1 MVATVGS
8 VEVYLRTFGV
18 ERFQTDMRGMASISE
33 QTGSKVKRSM
43 EGITSSAERASRAG
57 EGFGRSSSAFN
68 SLAISA
74 LRAETSITGLSRA
87 FTALGA
93 VVGGLAGGV
102 ALNAFKNYA
111 DQATNIQN
119 RLAAVVPVQ
128 AQRAVIDQQIFETA
142 QRTRTSYEST
152 ANIFSRM
159 TLSAANLGA
168 TQAQIL
174 RTVEITQKALQ
185 AGGATTAESASIA
198 TQLTQALG
206 AGRLNGDELK
216 SIAENS
222 PVLIQAIAKEFGV
235 GVGALKD
242 LGAEGKLTADRVFKA
257 ILNAGEEVDTIF
269 ARTTPT
275 IAAGIQQ
282 IDNALTRYIGNVDKS
297 IGATKALVG
306 GLEFVARNLDSIGDG
321 AALAVAALAG
331 PLAGR
336 LLTGASNR
344 AAAPFQNAR
353 DQARE
358 RVEAAN
364 AARQATLEARI
375 LAQRDLE
382 QAEKALKSLDAQP
395 RFRQA
400 APDVQRAYE
409 DQAKKVDKLRE
420 ASAVT
425 AEREAAA
432 LLKRADAEGVVAQ
445 VSQTATN
452 RVQSAKDTLIKRET
466 ALNDLI
472 AKRSALEQSA
482 AQAGVNISR
491 RQQGGYYD
499 ALYKVV
505 EQRDRLAD
513 TNATI
518 ALTKRNIEALDE
530 AIARERSSK
539 TASDFIPIAM
549 QRRQAEMDRL
559 PVLASQRDEQ
569 GRILNESEK
578 RLIEAEKKIG
588 DAQATERE
596 KAGKKLADLDNQISK
611 ARASVAGQ
619 AEKVVAAEVRAND
632 TLIASAEKRARVQ
645 ADLDAKAIAAST
657 QRRAAQQALGEAEG
671 RLGGLAGQVG
681 TSAAAQRVQAIQQIE
696 AAQSVL
702 NRAHFAE
709 QEALGKATAAANQN
723 SRAKVA
729 LAGAA
734 RTAGSA
740 FTGLVGL
747 LGGPLGA
754 ALTAA
759 SVGTAGYL
767 LYQERAAAQVE
778 EHKKAVDR
786 LIDSTRQLNEL
797 NAQGRIST
805 VREQVDATNAAKGA
819 LRSTIDSRNS
829 LKDDLA
835 AALGKATPTGGYT
848 SDNAG
853 GADASRALTTID
865 AAAAKAGISIEG
877 IRAKLDQLNPGTKES
892 AALAR
897 QLADVALQA
906 ATVDAKLGPLAAKLD
921 DTARG
926 WEKSAEAVDAYRRAR
941 EAVPTQTDTP
951 LDASLVRAPIF
962 NANPAIEA
970 FKAQIKEV
978 KDQILSLGETD
989 ISIEGLDTSRE
1000 QIAQFAQDI
1009 VEARAN
1015 AMGALSGKAV
1025 VPEINDLVQAFGNGE
1040 MSASAY
1046 ATALQDLGQKFP
1058 SFQPL
1063 IASLTEAAQK
1073 ALTAEGQMQ
1082 SLGASVRGLDGLVA
1096 NILVKLKTDGSFSL
1110 FGAQATAEA
1119 AKGVAAVEK
1128 IQAGNRV
1135 LELRAAGKEA
1145 EANALALSQST
1156 PGVSKE
1162 AATAA
1167 YRRQEELNAQIA
1179 ANRKAARGG
1188 GGGKGRKSPEQRN
1201 EDTLAKKLEEL
1212 DQDAKVAALNDFD
1225 QKTVR
1230 FAQSAKVASEQ
1241 IQAFI
1246 AAARSG
1252 DMSSIPPTMQE
1263 IYDKMRL
1270 LEGAKLGKSA
1280 LDDLFPGRLLA
1291 EQIESVRRA
1300 AQSSPEI
1307 AANLDLIEQ
1316 RLREKGA
1323 PKWAKDFTSS
1333 FTDMVKG
1340 VATGTA
1346 TMADALATFKTRVM
1360 NLALDAA
1367 FKPLERMLTGFLGG
1381 SSGGG
1386 IGGFGGF
1393 FSSLFGGGSA
1403 ASASTAAGGWGSLP
1417 TTGGLWLADGGIV
1430 RGPGTGTSDSIV
1442 ARISNGEAVI
1452 PARAVTANR
1461 RLVEALI
1468 SDRLPKFAD
1477 GRMPDLGALT
1487 AGSLA
1492 MQEARLA
1499 ASPAPNLP
1507 SNRDSGM
1514 VTEVYVTGGD
1524 KTGAETTMGPRGP
1537 RTEITIDKT
1546 IAAALLSGSETRAA
1560 LKKLTGGRMTG
1571 G

>member
-1 MVATVGS
+1 M
-8 VEVYLRTFGV
+8 
-18 ERFQTDMRGMASISE
+18 
-33 QTGSKVKRSM
+33 
-43 EGITSSAERASRAG
+43 
-57 EGFGRSSSAFN
+57 
-68 SLAISA
+68 
-74 LRAETSITGLSRA
+74 
-87 FTALGA
+87 
-93 VVGGLAGGV
+93 GGLADGV

-119 RLAAVVPVQ
+119 RLTAVIPVQ
-128 AQRAVIDQQIFETA
+128 AQRAQIDDQIFQTA
-142 QRTRTSYEST
+142 QRTRTSYEAT

-159 TLSAANLGA
+159 TLSASNLGA
-168 TQAQIL
+168 SQAQIL
-174 RTVEITQKALQ
+174 RVVEITQKALQ
-185 AGGATTAESASIA
+185 AGGATSSESASIA
-198 TQLTQALG
+198 TQLSQALG
-206 AGRLNGDELK
+206 SGRLAGDELK

-235 GVGALKD
+235 GVGALRD

-257 ILNAGEEVDTIF
+257 IMNAGEEVDTIF

-306 GLEFVARNLDSIGDG
+306 GLEFVARNLDNIGDG
-321 AALAVAALAG
+321 AAIAVAALAG
-331 PLAGR
+331 PLGAR
-336 LLTGASNR
+336 LLTGAGSR
-344 AAAPFQNAR
+344 VAAPFQSASASAR
-353 DQARE
+353 GGLDAAKATQQA
-358 RVEAAN
+358 AH
-364 AARQATLEARI
+364 EARI
-375 LAQRDLE
+375 IAQRDLE
-382 QAEKALKSLDAQP
+382 QAERALKDLDAQP

-400 APDVQRAYE
+400 APDVQQAYE
-409 DQAKKVDKLRE
+409 RQAAQVDKLRE
-420 ASAVT
+420 ASTKT

-432 LLKRADAEGVVAQ
+432 LLKRADAETVAAQ
-445 VSQTATN
+445 VSQTAAN
-452 RVQSAKDTLIKRET
+452 RVVSAKDTLAKREA
-466 ALNDLI
+466 ALNDII
-472 AKRSALEQSA
+472 AKRPALEQA
-482 AQAGVNISR
+482 AANAGVNVSR

-505 EQRDRLAD
+505 EQRDKLAD

-530 AIARERSSK
+530 AMARERSRP
-539 TASDFIPIAM
+539 TASNFIPIAM

-559 PVLASQRDEQ
+559 PVLSGQRDEQ

-578 RLIEAEKKIG
+578 RLIEVERRIG
-588 DAQATERE
+588 DAQATERD
-596 KAGKKLADLDNQISK
+596 KAGRKLADLDNQISK
-611 ARASVAGQ
+611 ARAAVAGQ

-632 TLIASAEKRARVQ
+632 TLIAAAEKRARVQ
-645 ADLDAKAIAAST
+645 ADLDAKAIAAAA
-657 QRRAAQQALGEAEG
+657 QRRAAQQALNEAES

-681 TSAAAQRVQAIQQIE
+681 TSAASQRVAAIQQVE

-702 NRAHFAE
+702 NRTYFAE
-709 QEALGKATAAANQN
+709 QAAQANAAAAIAQN

-734 RTAGSA
+734 RAASGA

-759 SVGTAGYL
+759 GVGIAGYT
-767 LYQERAAAQVE
+767 LYQARAAEQVE

-786 LIDSTRQLNEL
+786 LIDSTKRLNDLNERGQVRTL
-797 NAQGRIST
+797 QQQVEDAANAAGARSAEVDSRTALAERLRTAQGRAAQTGDVVMDPRGGPNATRNLTILDEALKQVGTSADS
-805 VREQVDATNAAKGA
+805 VRLTLV
-819 LRSTIDSRNS
+819 
-829 LKDDLA
+829 
-835 AALGKATPTGGYT
+835 
-848 SDNAG
+848 AG
-853 GADASRALTTID
+853 G
-865 AAAAKAGISIEG
+865 EG
-877 IRAKLDQLNPGTKES
+877 GAV
-892 AALAR
+892 AAR
-897 QLADVALQA
+897 QLADALATVALKQPEMLA
-906 ATVDAKLGPLAAKLD
+906 LSQEVSKLAD
-921 DTARG
+921 DL
-926 WEKSAEAVDAYRRAR
+926 ERAR
-941 EAVPTQTDTP
+941 KASADFAGQTTNEPRTTDLP
-951 LDASLVRAPIF
+951 LDYSIVRAPVF
-962 NANPAIEA
+962 NAGPAVEA
-970 FKAQIKEV
+970 FKAQIKEI
-978 KDQILSLGETD
+978 KDQLLSLGETD
-989 ISIEGLDTSRE
+989 INIDGLDTSRE

-1025 VPEINDLVQAFGNGE
+1025 VPEINDLVQAFGNGAI
-1040 MSASAY
+1040 SAEEY
-1046 ATALQDLGQKFP
+1046 ATSLLDLGQKFP

-1063 IASLTEAAQK
+1063 IDSLVAAAQK
-1073 ALTAEGQMQ
+1073 ALTANADMAV
-1082 SLGASVRGLDGLVA
+1082 LGARVQGLDGLVA
-1096 NILVKLKTDGSFSL
+1096 NILVKVGVS
-1110 FGAQATAEA
+1110 GALPNIGALAASEQAKADA
-1119 AKGVAAVEK
+1119 ALNKVE
-1128 IQAGNRV
+1128 QANRV
-1135 LELRAAGKEA
+1135 LALRAAGKDVDAKVLEA
-1145 EANALALSQST
+1145 QQANPALDADR
-1156 PGVSKE
+1156 
-1162 AATAA
+1162 A
-1167 YRRQEELNAQIA
+1167 RRVFAEQDRLNDQIS

-1188 GGGKGRKSPEQRN
+1188 DKGRKSPEQRN
-1201 EDTLAKKLEEL
+1201 EETLAKKLEEL

-1252 DMSSIPPTMQE
+1252 DMTSIPPVMQE
-1263 IYDKMRL
+1263 IYEKMRL
-1270 LEGAKLGKSA
+1270 LEGVKLGKAA
-1280 LDDLFPGRLLA
+1280 LDDIFPGRLLA

-1323 PKWAKDFTSS
+1323 PEWAKDFTSS

-1346 TMADALATFKTRVM
+1346 TMVDALATFKTRVM

-1381 SSGGG
+1381 AGGEG
-1386 IGGFGGF
+1386 VGGFGNF
-1393 FSSLFGGGSA
+1393 FSSLFGGG

-1417 TTGGLWLADGGIV
+1417 TSGGLWLADGGIV
-1430 RGPGTGTSDSIV
+1430 KGPGTGTSDSIV

-1452 PARAVTANR
+1452 PARAVAANR
-1461 RLVEALI
+1461 RLVEALV

-1477 GRMPDLGALT
+1477 GLMPDLGALT

-1492 MQEARLA
+1492 VQEARLGA
-1499 ASPAPNLP
+1499 APSPNLP
-1507 SNRDSGM
+1507 SDHKSGM
-1514 VTEVYVTGGD
+1514 VTEVYVTAGD

>member
-57 EGFGRSSSAFN
+57 ESFGRSSSAFN
-68 SLAISA
+68 SLALSA

-102 ALNAFKNYA
+102 ALNTFKNYA

-119 RLAAVVPVQ
+119 RLAAVIPVQ
-128 AQRAVIDQQIFETA
+128 SQRAQIDQQIFETA

-159 TLSAANLGA
+159 TLSASNLGA

-257 ILNAGEEVDTIF
+257 ILNAGEEVDAVF

-336 LLTGASNR
+336 LLTGAATRVTAPYRDAR
-344 AAAPFQNAR
+344 AEAASRTAST
-353 DQARE
+353 
-358 RVEAAN
+358 VEAAKR
-364 AARQATLEARI
+364 AADAR
-375 LAQRDLE
+375 
-382 QAEKALKSLDAQP
+382 LDAEIRLMEAQEKREALEKSP

-409 DQAKKVDKLRE
+409 QQAKRVDSLRE
-420 ASAVT
+420 AAAIT
-425 AEREAAA
+425 AERETAA
-432 LLKRADAEGVVAQ
+432 LLKRADAEGMVAQ
-445 VSQTATN
+445 ASETATS
-452 RVQSAKDTLIKRET
+452 RAERARARLAKRET
-466 ALNDLI
+466 ELQELI
-472 AKRSALEQSA
+472 ARRAQAESKAAEQLDRQITRQEQRVEKARISEARAIENEARSQASAARSLPKIQADADLEARAATAQRRSAT
-482 AQAGVNISR
+482 
-491 RQQGGYYD
+491 QG
-499 ALYKVV
+499 L
-505 EQRDRLAD
+505 
-513 TNATI
+513 
-518 ALTKRNIEALDE
+518 
-530 AIARERSSK
+530 S
-539 TASDFIPIAM
+539 
-549 QRRQAEMDRL
+549 
-559 PVLASQRDEQ
+559 
-569 GRILNESEK
+569 
-578 RLIEAEKKIG
+578 EAE
-588 DAQATERE
+588 R
-596 KAGKKLADLDNQISK
+596 
-611 ARASVAGQ
+611 
-619 AEKVVAAEVRAND
+619 
-632 TLIASAEKRARVQ
+632 
-645 ADLDAKAIAAST
+645 
-657 QRRAAQQALGEAEG
+657 
-671 RLGGLAGQVG
+671 RLGDLAGQVG
-681 TSAAAQRVQAIQQIE
+681 PSAAAQRTKAIQEVE
-696 AAQSVL
+696 AAQNVL
-702 NRAHFAE
+702 TRAVAADAAA
-709 QEALGKATAAANQN
+709 QASAAAATAQN
-723 SRAKVA
+723 TRAKAA
-729 LAGAA
+729 LSSAA
-734 RTAGSA
+734 RTASGA

-829 LKDDLA
+829 LKEALA
-835 AALGKATPTGGYT
+835 SALGRATATGGYT

-853 GADASRALTTID
+853 GVDASRPLTTID
-865 AAAAKAGISIEG
+865 AAAAKAGLSIEG
-877 IRAKLDQLNPGTKES
+877 MRAKLDQLNPGTKEG

-897 QLADVALQA
+897 QLADALLQA
-906 ATVDAKLGPLAAKLD
+906 STTDAKLGDIAAKAD
-921 DTARG
+921 DIARG
-926 WEKSAEAVDAYRRAR
+926 WEKAASAVDGYAKAR
-941 EAVPTQTDTP
+941 QSTPTLLDSP
-951 LDASLVRAPIF
+951 LDYARTTAPVF

-978 KDQILSLGETD
+978 KDQILSLGDTD

-1000 QIAQFAQDI
+1000 QIVGFLQDI

-1015 AMGALSGKAV
+1015 AMGALSNKT
-1025 VPEINDLVQAFGNGE
+1025 VPTEIYDLVQAFGNGE

-1046 ATALQDLGQKFP
+1046 AVALQDLAQKFP

-1063 IASLTEAAQK
+1063 IASLTDTTQK
-1073 ALTAEGQMQ
+1073 ALAAEGQIQ
-1082 SLGASVRGLDGLVA
+1082 SLGASVRGLDGLIA
-1096 NILVKLKTDGSFSL
+1096 NIRVKLNVDGVLPNISALAASE
-1110 FGAQATAEA
+1110 QAKADA
-1119 AKGVAAVEK
+1119 ALNKVE
-1128 IQAGNRV
+1128 QANRV
-1135 LELRAAGKEA
+1135 LALRAAGKDVDAKVLEA
-1145 EANALALSQST
+1145 QQANPALDADR
-1156 PGVSKE
+1156 
-1162 AATAA
+1162 A
-1167 YRRQEELNAQIA
+1167 RRVFAEQDRLNAQIS
-1179 ANRKAARGG
+1179 ANRKAAR

-1201 EDTLAKKLEEL
+1201 EEKLAKKLEEL

-1252 DMSSIPPTMQE
+1252 DMTSIPPTMQE

-1270 LEGAKLGKSA
+1270 LEGVKLGKSA

-1323 PKWAKDFTSS
+1323 PEWAKNFTSS

-1381 SSGGG
+1381 GGG
-1386 IGGFGGF
+1386 DGLTGFSNLFSGMFGG
-1393 FSSLFGGGSA
+1393 A
-1403 ASASTAAGGWGSLP
+1403 TAGPSP
-1417 TTGGLWLADGGIV
+1417 TGGVRLFADGYIAK
-1430 RGPGTGTSDSIV
+1430 GPGTGRSDSIL

-1452 PARAVTANR
+1452 PAHVVSANR
-1461 RLVEALI
+1461 PLVEALVK
-1468 SDRLPKFAD
+1468 DRLPKFAD

-1499 ASPAPNLP
+1499 AAPSPNLP

-1514 VTEVYVTGGD
+1514 VTEVYVSGGD

>member
-159 TLSAANLGA
+159 TLSASNLGA

-257 ILNAGEEVDTIF
+257 ILNAGEEVDAVF

-336 LLTGASNR
+336 LLTGAGTR

-364 AARQATLEARI
+364 AARQATLEARV

-420 ASAVT
+420 ASAVA

-472 AKRSALEQSA
+472 AKRPALEQA
-482 AQAGVNISR
+482 AANAGVNVSR

-505 EQRDRLAD
+505 EQRDKLAD

-549 QRRQAEMDRL
+549 QRRQAEVDRL
-559 PVLASQRDEQ
+559 PVLAGQRDEQ

-645 ADLDAKAIAAST
+645 ADLDAKAIAAAT

-709 QEALGKATAAANQN
+709 QEALGKATAAASQN

-767 LYQERAAAQVE
+767 IYQERAAAQVE

-786 LIDSTRQLNEL
+786 LIDSTKRLNDLNE
-797 NAQGRIST
+797 QGRLRT
-805 VREQVDATNAAKGA
+805 VQQQVEDAANAAGA
-819 LRSTIDSRNS
+819 RSSELDSRNALVDRLRTAQGQAAS
-829 LKDDLA
+829 TGESVLDPRRGPNVTRNLTILDEALRQVGTSADSVRLKLVAGGEGGA
-835 AALGKATPTGGYT
+835 AA
-848 SDNAG
+848 
-853 GADASRALTTID
+853 
-865 AAAAKAGISIEG
+865 
-877 IRAKLDQLNPGTKES
+877 
-892 AALAR
+892 AR
-897 QLADVALQA
+897 QLADALAPVALRQPEMLGLSQE
-906 ATVDAKLGPLAAKLD
+906 VSKLADELG
-921 DTARG
+921 
-926 WEKSAEAVDAYRRAR
+926 RAR
-941 EAVPTQTDTP
+941 DARLAFERSGANQPQLLDSP
-951 LDASLVRAPIF
+951 LDYARTTAPAF
-962 NANPAIEA
+962 NANPVIEA

-1000 QIAQFAQDI
+1000 QIVGFLQDI

-1015 AMGALSGKAV
+1015 AMGALSNKT
-1025 VPEINDLVQAFGNGE
+1025 VPTEIYDLVQAFGNGE

-1046 ATALQDLGQKFP
+1046 AIALQDLAQKFP

-1063 IASLTEAAQK
+1063 IASLTDTTQK
-1073 ALTAEGQMQ
+1073 ALAAEGQIQ
-1082 SLGASVRGLDGLVA
+1082 SLGASVRGLDGLIA
-1096 NILVKLKTDGSFSL
+1096 NIRVKLNVDGVLPNISAL
-1110 FGAQATAEA
+1110 AAAEQAKADA
-1119 AKGVAAVEK
+1119 ALNKVE
-1128 IQAGNRV
+1128 QANRV
-1135 LELRAAGKEA
+1135 LALRAAGKDVDAKVLEA
-1145 EANALALSQST
+1145 QQANPALDADR
-1156 PGVSKE
+1156 
-1162 AATAA
+1162 A
-1167 YRRQEELNAQIA
+1167 RRVFAEQDRLNDQIS
-1179 ANRKAARGG
+1179 ANRKAAR
-1188 GGGKGRKSPEQRN
+1188 GGKGRKSPEQRN
-1201 EDTLAKKLEEL
+1201 EEKLAKKLENL

-1252 DMSSIPPTMQE
+1252 DMTSIPPTMKE

-1270 LEGAKLGKSA
+1270 LEGVKLGKSA

-1323 PKWAKDFTSS
+1323 PEWAKGFTSS
-1333 FTDMVKG
+1333 FSDMAKSV
-1340 VATGTA
+1340 VAGTA
-1346 TMADALATFKTRVM
+1346 TMATALETFKSRIV
-1360 NLALDAA
+1360 NLALDVA
-1367 FKPLERMLTGFLGG
+1367 FKPFERMLTSGI
-1381 SSGGG
+1381 SSAGA
-1386 IGGFGGF
+1386 
-1393 FSSLFGGGSA
+1393 GGGSFMDA
-1403 ASASTAAGGWGSLP
+1403 IKSFLP
-1417 TTGGLWLADGGIV
+1417 KFAEGVILN
-1430 RGPGTGTSDSIV
+1430 GPGTGTSDSML
-1442 ARISNGEAVI
+1442 ARVSNGEAII
-1452 PARAVTANR
+1452 PARVVATNR
-1461 RLVEALI
+1461 PLVEALVR
-1468 SDRLPKFAD
+1468 DRIPAFAD
-1477 GRMPDLGALT
+1477 GYVPNIGALT
-1487 AGSLA
+1487 TGSLA
-1492 MQEARLA
+1492 AQDAR
-1499 ASPAPNLP
+1499 
-1507 SNRDSGM
+1507 M
-1514 VTEVYVTGGD
+1514 
-1524 KTGAETTMGPRGP
+1524 RGS
-1537 RTEITIDKT
+1537 T
-1546 IAAALLSGSETRAA
+1546 IAAMPKAGPTSTAPMAVTINNNAPVNVEAREVADGR
-1560 LKKLTGGRMTG
+1560 GGRRLEVQIDEAVSG
-1571 G
+1571 ALARPGSQSRSAASRNPIVAR

>member
-8 VEVYLRTFGV
+8 VEVYLKTFGV

-119 RLAAVVPVQ
+119 RLAAVIPVQ
-128 AQRAVIDQQIFETA
+128 SQRAVIDQQIFETA

-159 TLSAANLGA
+159 TLSASNLGA

-257 ILNAGEEVDTIF
+257 ILNAGEEVDAVF

-336 LLTGASNR
+336 LLTGAGNR

-364 AARQATLEARI
+364 AARQATLEARV

-409 DQAKKVDKLRE
+409 DQAKAVDKLRE

-466 ALNDLI
+466 ALNELI
-472 AKRSALEQSA
+472 AKRPALEQA
-482 AQAGVNISR
+482 AANAGVNTSR

-505 EQRDRLAD
+505 EQRDKLAE

-530 AIARERSSK
+530 AIARERSAK

-549 QRRQAEMDRL
+549 QRRQAEIDRL
-559 PVLASQRDEQ
+559 PVLTGLRDEQ
-569 GRILNESEK
+569 GRILNDSEK
-578 RLIEAEKKIG
+578 RLIEAERRIG
-588 DAQATERE
+588 EAQATERD
-596 KAGKKLADLDNQISK
+596 KAGRKLADLDNQISR
-611 ARASVAGQ
+611 ARAAVAGQ
-619 AEKVVAAEVRAND
+619 AEKVVAAEVRANE

-645 ADLDAKAIAAST
+645 ADLDAKAIAAAT

-786 LIDSTRQLNEL
+786 LIDSTKRLNDLNE
-797 NAQGRIST
+797 QGRLRT
-805 VREQVDATNAAKGA
+805 VQQQVEDAANAAGA
-819 LRSTIDSRNS
+819 RSAEMDSRNALVDRLRTAQGQAAS
-829 LKDDLA
+829 TGESVLDPRRGPNATRNLTILDEALRQVGTSADSVRLKLVAGGEGGA
-835 AALGKATPTGGYT
+835 AA
-848 SDNAG
+848 
-853 GADASRALTTID
+853 
-865 AAAAKAGISIEG
+865 
-877 IRAKLDQLNPGTKES
+877 
-892 AALAR
+892 AR
-897 QLADVALQA
+897 QLADALATA
-906 ATVDAKLGPLAAKLD
+906 ALKQGDLLPLSQEVSKIADEL
-921 DTARG
+921 
-926 WEKSAEAVDAYRRAR
+926 ERAR
-941 EAVPTQTDTP
+941 KAGADFAGTIKTEPRTTDLP
-951 LDASLVRAPIF
+951 LDYDIVRAPIF

-1096 NILVKLKTDGSFSL
+1096 NILVKLKTDGSLSL
-1110 FGAQATAEA
+1110 LGAQAAAEA

-1128 IQAGNRV
+1128 IEAGNRV

-1188 GGGKGRKSPEQRN
+1188 GGGRKSPEQRN
-1201 EDTLAKKLEEL
+1201 EETLAKKLEEL

-1241 IQAFI
+1241 IQQFI

-1252 DMSSIPPTMQE
+1252 DMTSIPPVMQG

-1270 LEGAKLGKSA
+1270 LEGVKLGKAA
-1280 LDDLFPGRLLA
+1280 LDDIFPGRLLA

-1323 PKWAKDFTSS
+1323 PEWAKGFTSS

-1381 SSGGG
+1381 GSGGDG
-1386 IGGFGGF
+1386 LSGFSNLFSGMFGG
-1393 FSSLFGGGSA
+1393 A
-1403 ASASTAAGGWGSLP
+1403 AAGPSP
-1417 TTGGLWLADGGIV
+1417 TGGVRLFADGYIAK
-1430 RGPGTGTSDSIV
+1430 GPGTGRSDSIL

-1452 PARAVTANR
+1452 PERVVTANR
-1461 RLVEALI
+1461 PLVEALVY
-1468 SDRLPKFAD
+1468 DRLPKFAD

-1492 MQEARLA
+1492 LQEASLGTA
-1499 ASPAPNLP
+1499 PSPNLP
-1507 SNRDSGM
+1507 SDHKSGM

>member
-119 RLAAVVPVQ
+119 RLAAVIPVQ
-128 AQRAVIDQQIFETA
+128 SQRAQIDDQIFQTA

-159 TLSAANLGA
+159 TLSASNLGA

-257 ILNAGEEVDTIF
+257 ILNAGEEVDAVF

-306 GLEFVARNLDSIGDG
+306 GLEFVARNLDGIGDG

-336 LLTGASNR
+336 VLTGAGNR
-344 AAAPFQNAR
+344 VAAPFQNAR

-364 AARQATLEARI
+364 AARQATLEARV

-472 AKRSALEQSA
+472 AKRPALEQSA

-505 EQRDRLAD
+505 EQRDKLAD

-559 PVLASQRDEQ
+559 PVLAGQRDEQ

-645 ADLDAKAIAAST
+645 ADLDAKAIAAAT

-786 LIDSTRQLNEL
+786 LIDSTKRLNDLNE
-797 NAQGRIST
+797 QGRLRT
-805 VREQVDATNAAKGA
+805 VQQQVEDAANAAGA
-819 LRSTIDSRNS
+819 RSSELDSRNALVDRLRTAQGQAAS
-829 LKDDLA
+829 TGESVLDPRRGPNATRNLTILDEALRQVGTSADSVRLKLV
-835 AALGKATPTGGYT
+835 
-848 SDNAG
+848 AG
-853 GADASRALTTID
+853 G
-865 AAAAKAGISIEG
+865 EG
-877 IRAKLDQLNPGTKES
+877 GAT
-892 AALAR
+892 AAR
-897 QLADVALQA
+897 QLADALATA
-906 ATVDAKLGPLAAKLD
+906 ALKQNDLLPLSQEVSKIADEL
-921 DTARG
+921 
-926 WEKSAEAVDAYRRAR
+926 ERAR
-941 EAVPTQTDTP
+941 KAGADFAGTIKTEPRTTDLP
-951 LDASLVRAPIF
+951 LDYDIVRAPVF

-1082 SLGASVRGLDGLVA
+1082 SLGASVSALNGLVA
-1096 NILVKLKTDGSFSL
+1096 NIFVKLKVDGSL
-1110 FGAQATAEA
+1110 PTIDPKAAAEQAKADSA
-1119 AKGVAAVEK
+1119 LNKVE
-1128 IQAGNRV
+1128 QGNRV
-1135 LELRAAGKEA
+1135 LALRAQKKNVEA
-1145 EANALALSQST
+1145 DVLAAQQANPALD
-1156 PGVSKE
+1156 VDR
-1162 AATAA
+1162 ATKLFTEQN
-1167 YRRQEELNAQIA
+1167 RLQEQVREG
-1179 ANRKAARGG
+1179 NRKP
-1188 GGGKGRKSPEQRN
+1188 RKSKEQRN
-1201 EDTLAKKLEEL
+1201 EETLAKKLEEL

-1252 DMSSIPPTMQE
+1252 DMTSIPPTMQE

-1270 LEGAKLGKSA
+1270 LEGVKLGKSA

-1323 PKWAKDFTSS
+1323 PEWAKDFTSS

-1367 FKPLERMLTGFLGG
+1367 FKPLERMMTGFLGG
-1381 SSGGG
+1381 GGEG
-1386 IGGFGGF
+1386 LGGFGKF
-1393 FSSLFGGGSA
+1393 FSSLFGMGGG
-1403 ASASTAAGGWGSLP
+1403 ASSSTAAGGWGGLP
-1417 TTGGLWLADGGIV
+1417 TTGGVWAAQGGIIS
-1430 RGPGTGTSDSIV
+1430 GPGTGTSDSIV
-1442 ARISNGEAVI
+1442 AHVSNGEAII
-1452 PARAVTANR
+1452 PARVVATNR
-1461 RLVEALI
+1461 PLVQALI
-1468 SDRLPKFAD
+1468 GDRIPKFAN
-1477 GRMPDLGALT
+1477 GLMPGIGALT
-1487 AGSLA
+1487 AGALA
-1492 MQEARLA
+1492 VQEARMG
-1499 ASPAPNLP
+1499 SVSAPNLP
-1507 SNRDSGM
+1507 SDHKSGM
-1514 VTEVYVTGGD
+1514 VTEVYVSGGD
-1524 KTGAETTMGPRGP
+1524 KTSAETTMGPRGP
-1537 RTEITIDKT
+1537 RTEITIDKA
-1546 IAAALLSGSETRAA
+1546 IAAALMNSNSDTRAV
-1560 LKKLTGGRMTG
+1560 LKRLTGSRMTG

>member
-68 SLAISA
+68 SLSISA

-128 AQRAVIDQQIFETA
+128 AQRAQIDQQIFETA

-159 TLSAANLGA
+159 TLSASNLGA

-257 ILNAGEEVDTIF
+257 ILNAGEEVDAVF

-336 LLTGASNR
+336 LLTGAATRVTAPYRDARAEAASRTANTAEAAKR
-344 AAAPFQNAR
+344 AADAR
-353 DQARE
+353 
-358 RVEAAN
+358 
-364 AARQATLEARI
+364 
-375 LAQRDLE
+375 
-382 QAEKALKSLDAQP
+382 LDAEIRLMEAQEKREALEKSP

-409 DQAKKVDKLRE
+409 QQAKKVDSLRE
-420 ASAVT
+420 AAAIT
-425 AEREAAA
+425 AERETAA
-432 LLKRADAEGVVAQ
+432 LLKRADAEGMVAQ
-445 VSQTATN
+445 ASETATG
-452 RVQSAKDTLIKRET
+452 RAERARARLAKRET
-466 ALNDLI
+466 ELQELI
-472 AKRSALEQSA
+472 ARRAQAENKAAEQLDRQITRQEQRVEKARISEARAIENEARSQAAAARSLPKIQADADLEARAATAQRRSAT
-482 AQAGVNISR
+482 
-491 RQQGGYYD
+491 QG
-499 ALYKVV
+499 L
-505 EQRDRLAD
+505 
-513 TNATI
+513 
-518 ALTKRNIEALDE
+518 
-530 AIARERSSK
+530 S
-539 TASDFIPIAM
+539 
-549 QRRQAEMDRL
+549 
-559 PVLASQRDEQ
+559 
-569 GRILNESEK
+569 
-578 RLIEAEKKIG
+578 EAE
-588 DAQATERE
+588 R
-596 KAGKKLADLDNQISK
+596 
-611 ARASVAGQ
+611 
-619 AEKVVAAEVRAND
+619 
-632 TLIASAEKRARVQ
+632 
-645 ADLDAKAIAAST
+645 
-657 QRRAAQQALGEAEG
+657 
-671 RLGGLAGQVG
+671 RLGDLAGQVG
-681 TSAAAQRVQAIQQIE
+681 PSAAAQRARAIQEVE

-702 NRAHFAE
+702 NRA
-709 QEALGKATAAANQN
+709 TAADVAAQANAAAASNQN

-767 LYQERAAAQVE
+767 IYQERAAAQVE

-786 LIDSTRQLNEL
+786 LIDSTKRLNDLNE
-797 NAQGRIST
+797 QGRIRT
-805 VREQVDATNAAKGA
+805 VQQQVEDAANAAGA
-819 LRSTIDSRNS
+819 RSSELDSRNALVDRLRTAQGQAAS
-829 LKDDLA
+829 TGESVLDPRRGPNATRNLTILDEALRQVGTSADSVRLKLV
-835 AALGKATPTGGYT
+835 
-848 SDNAG
+848 AG
-853 GADASRALTTID
+853 G
-865 AAAAKAGISIEG
+865 EG
-877 IRAKLDQLNPGTKES
+877 GAT
-892 AALAR
+892 AAR
-897 QLADVALQA
+897 QLADALATA
-906 ATVDAKLGPLAAKLD
+906 ALKQNDLLPLSQEVSKIADEL
-921 DTARG
+921 
-926 WEKSAEAVDAYRRAR
+926 ERAR
-941 EAVPTQTDTP
+941 KAGADFAGTIKTEPRTTDLP
-951 LDASLVRAPIF
+951 LDYDIVRAPIF

-1082 SLGASVRGLDGLVA
+1082 SLGASVSALNGLVA
-1096 NILVKLKTDGSFSL
+1096 NIFVKLKVDGSL
-1110 FGAQATAEA
+1110 PTIDPKAAAEQAKADSA
-1119 AKGVAAVEK
+1119 LNKVE
-1128 IQAGNRV
+1128 QGNRV
-1135 LELRAAGKEA
+1135 LALRAQKKNVEADVLAAQQANPALDVDRATKLFAEQNRLQEQVRAGNRK
-1145 EANALALSQST
+1145 
-1156 PGVSKE
+1156 PRKSKE
-1162 AATAA
+1162 Q
-1167 YRRQEELNAQIA
+1167 RDEE
-1179 ANRKAARGG
+1179 
-1188 GGGKGRKSPEQRN
+1188 
-1201 EDTLAKKLEEL
+1201 TLARKLEEL

-1241 IQAFI
+1241 IQQFI

-1252 DMSSIPPTMQE
+1252 DMTSIPPTMQE

-1270 LEGAKLGKSA
+1270 LEGVKLGKSA

-1323 PKWAKDFTSS
+1323 PEWAKDFTSS

-1340 VATGTA
+1340 VASGTA

-1360 NLALDAA
+1360 NLALDMA

-1381 SSGGG
+1381 GGGEG
-1386 IGGFGGF
+1386 IGGFGNF
-1393 FSSLFGGGSA
+1393 FSSLLGGGN
-1403 ASASTAAGGWGSLP
+1403 ASASAAAGGWGSLP

-1430 RGPGTGTSDSIV
+1430 KGPGTGTSDSIV

-1452 PARAVTANR
+1452 PARAVAANR
-1461 RLVEALI
+1461 RLVEALV

-1477 GRMPDLGALT
+1477 GLMPDLGALT
-1487 AGSLA
+1487 SGSLA
-1492 MQEARLA
+1492 TQEARLA
-1499 ASPAPNLP
+1499 AAPSPNLP
-1507 SNRDSGM
+1507 SDHKSGM
-1514 VTEVYVTGGD
+1514 VTEVYVSGGD
-1524 KTGAETTMGPRGP
+1524 KTSAETTMGPRGP
-1537 RTEITIDKT
+1537 RTEITIDKA
-1546 IAAALLSGSETRAA
+1546 IAAALMNSNSDTRAV
-1560 LKKLTGGRMTG
+1560 LKRLTGSRMTG